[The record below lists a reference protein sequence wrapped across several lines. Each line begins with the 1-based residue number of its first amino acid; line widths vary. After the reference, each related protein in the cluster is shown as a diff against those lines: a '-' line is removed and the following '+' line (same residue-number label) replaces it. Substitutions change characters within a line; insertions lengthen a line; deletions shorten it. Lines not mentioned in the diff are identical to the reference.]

1 MNPTLVY
8 LTQTD
13 TTVGFLSQDSTKL
26 EQIKDRYS
34 KKGFII
40 SVDSFKTLKTF
51 TRVPQQHKNTIRRSK
66 KTTFVYSRDLAIRV
80 VKDTQHSS
88 FLKRVKWMY
97 STSANKT
104 KSKFDED
111 YARAKAD
118 VILYSKTDFN
128 EKNPSKLIKC
138 GKITKRRLR

>member
-8 LTQTD
+8 LAQTD

-26 EQIKDRYS
+26 EQIKNRS
-34 KKGFII
+34 GKKGFIV

-51 TRVPQQHKNTIRRSK
+51 TRVPKKYKNTIRRSK
-66 KTTFVYSRDLAIRV
+66 KTTFVYPHNLAIRV
-80 VKDTQHSS
+80 VKDRRHLS

-104 KSKFDED
+104 DNKFDED
-111 YARAKAD
+111 YAIAKAD
-118 VILYSKTDFN
+118 VILYNKTDFN